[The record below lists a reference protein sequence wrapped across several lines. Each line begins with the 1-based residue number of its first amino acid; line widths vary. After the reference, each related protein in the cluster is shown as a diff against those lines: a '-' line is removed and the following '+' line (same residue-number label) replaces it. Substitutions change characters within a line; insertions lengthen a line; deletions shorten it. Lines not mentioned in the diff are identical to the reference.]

1 MSINRHSVI
10 FNLMLFLS
18 LFFVAVILFFALANA
33 TVTKQNLK
41 ASEEEKIRTVVNT
54 ILPVISINLSF
65 GFEES
70 VRELLDSLP
79 EGNNNILGA
88 QIIDQHGNQLY
99 AKYLAPEYGHLFP
112 AREARFFY
120 HSSPILDPVTQ
131 EKLGTLNI
139 AYSNRYYQQIL
150 GEYQKFLMMTII
162 PTMAA
167 FLLFALFFYRKLRPL
182 KTLSQK
188 LETYRPGDEN
198 ETDIVEVAGHDEIAV
213 INNSAARMVAK
224 IKEYTDAL
232 SDLNANLEKKIKKE
246 VEKNREKD
254 QILIRQ
260 SRQAA
265 LGEMIGNIAHQWR
278 QPINSLGLIIQDI
291 EDAHYHNELN
301 EAYIQNAIEQSME
314 LIGHMSD
321 TIDDFRNFFMPNKD
335 KSYFLINEAVE
346 NALNIIGAALAHAD
360 IFVQQVIEPN
370 MHIYTYKNELTQ
382 VIINILNNSKDAF
395 AEREQETKNIR
406 IESYRKADESAFYI
420 TLTDNAGGID
430 PAIKE
435 KVFDPYFT
443 TKHKDQGTGIGLYM
457 AKSIIENNVGGKLL
471 AHNVEGGAQ
480 LVIILPFDAV
490 RMSIEQ

>member
-18 LFFVAVILFFALANA
+18 LFFIAVIFFFALANA

-79 EGNNNILGA
+79 AGNNNILGA
-88 QIIDQHGNQLY
+88 QIIDRHGNELY
-99 AKYLAPEYGHLFP
+99 AKYLSPEYGALFP
-112 AREARFFY
+112 EKEARFFY

-139 AYSNRYYQQIL
+139 AYSNRYYQKIL

-167 FLLFALFFYRKLRPL
+167 FILFALFFYRKLRPL
-182 KTLSQK
+182 KTLSK
-188 LETYRPGDEN
+188 RLEAYRPGSGDADLAE
-198 ETDIVEVAGHDEIAV
+198 IPGYDEIAV

-224 IKEYTDAL
+224 IKEYTDTL
-232 SDLNANLEKKIKKE
+232 NDLNANLEKKIKKE

-291 EDAHYHNELN
+291 EEAHEHNELD
-301 EAYIQNAIEQSME
+301 AVYIDKAINQSME
-314 LIGHMSD
+314 LITHMSD
-321 TIDDFRNFFMPNKD
+321 TIDDFRNFFLPNKD
-335 KSYFLINEAVE
+335 KSYFLISEAVD

-360 IFVQQVIEPN
+360 IRVHKTLAPN
-370 MHIYTYKNELTQ
+370 MHIYTFKNELTQ

-395 AEREQETKNIR
+395 KAVESEDKQIL
-406 IESYRKADESAFYI
+406 IEALPDEEHQAYI
-420 TLTDNAGGID
+420 LTLTDNAGGID
-430 PAIKE
+430 TAIIDKI
-435 KVFDPYFT
+435 FDPYFT

-457 AKSIIENNVGGKLL
+457 AKSIIENNMGGRLE
-471 AHNVEGGAQ
+471 ATNVDHGVR
-480 LVIILPFDAV
+480 LCITLPFDAV